1 MSGPDRTRAGV
12 GMLVA
17 GRLRHDPHLVV
28 LREVRDDDV
37 EHEAIELRFGQ
48 RVSALELDR
57 VLRREH
63 EERLLEWIG
72 PAGRGDVIL
81 LHRFEQRGLRL
92 RRRAVDLVGQD
103 DLREDRPL
111 DEAQA
116 PAALALVEDL
126 GAGDVRRHQVGRELD
141 ALEVEIEDVGER
153 LDQER
158 LGEAGDAGD
167 QAMAAGEQREQDLL
181 DDLVLSDDHLPQF
194 AEDPLATLGHPFRAR
209 ADRVHRSPSADLKVR
224 TTSRQLYV
232 PAFRPAVTRLNV
244 SARRRS
250 R

>member
-12 GMLVA
+12 GRLAA

-28 LREVRDDDV
+28 LREVGDDDV
-37 EHEAIELRFGQ
+37 EHEAIELRLGE
-48 RVSALELDR
+48 RISALELDR
-57 VLRREH
+57 ILRREH
-63 EERLLEWIG
+63 EERLLERIG
-72 PAGRGDVIL
+72 PAGGGDVIL

-92 RRRAVDLVGQD
+92 RRRAVDLVGED

-111 DEAQA
+111 HEPEAA
-116 PAALALVEDL
+116 AALALVEDL

-158 LGEAGDAGD
+158 LGEAGHAGD
-167 QAMAAGEQREQDLL
+167 EAVAAGEQREQDLL

-194 AEDPLATLGHPFRAR
+194 AEDPIATLGHPFRAR
-209 ADRVHRSPSADLKVR
+209 AHCVHRFS
-224 TTSRQLYV
+224 
-232 PAFRPAVTRLNV
+232 
-244 SARRRS
+244 RRRT
-250 R
+250 